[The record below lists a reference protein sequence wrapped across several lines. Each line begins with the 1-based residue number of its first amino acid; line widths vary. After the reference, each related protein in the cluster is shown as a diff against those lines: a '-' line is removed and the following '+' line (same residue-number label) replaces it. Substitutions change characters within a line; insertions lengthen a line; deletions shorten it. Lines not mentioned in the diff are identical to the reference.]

1 MTSLSFVYRNRGF
14 TLVEIILVILVI
26 TILASTLLPK
36 LMGAPARARDAGR
49 INELSS
55 LELALQ
61 SYYNDHGSFPASSG
75 GTCLNPSSGVGGALI
90 SNGYFLTSNFPKDP
104 SQQNTTGG
112 KCTSSSAGLYYY
124 KSLTHNGISNNA
136 FVLVAGV
143 ENPQKANASTTCVW
157 ASNTVSAIDTCLQSG
172 AGNATGAQAIFA
184 KLGGI

>member
-1 MTSLSFVYRNRGF
+1 MYRNRGF

-49 INELSS
+49 IADLSS

-61 SYYNDHGSFPASSG
+61 SYYNDYGSFPAASG
-75 GTCLNPSSGVGGALI
+75 GTCLNPSSGVGAVLI

-124 KSLTHNGISNNA
+124 KSLTHNGISDNA
-136 FVLVAGV
+136 FVLVADV
-143 ENPQKANASTTCVW
+143 ENDKQANATVTCVS
-157 ASNTVSAIDTCLQSG
+157 ASNTTATAIDICLQSG
-172 AGNATGAQAIFA
+172 VDNATGAQAIFA